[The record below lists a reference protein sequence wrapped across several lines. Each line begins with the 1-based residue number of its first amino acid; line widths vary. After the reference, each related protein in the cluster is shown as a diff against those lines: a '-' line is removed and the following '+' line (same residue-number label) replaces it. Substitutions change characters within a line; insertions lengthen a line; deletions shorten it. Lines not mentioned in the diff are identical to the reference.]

1 MISDKDVR
9 GIINCY
15 ANKFIIKFPPNSI
28 YDKDDLLSEGY
39 VIYYNVSEKFDKSK
53 QVSFTTFFI
62 TCLIRRYVK
71 LLNNAYKKQTTPI
84 ESDWEPIEEEELMD
98 KVLSNDTEIV
108 FDYINSGQ
116 MPEIRGCKKR
126 REFIREKLEMN
137 SLKFQKVCNEIKKV
151 FG

>member
-15 ANKFIIKFPPNSI
+15 ANKFIIKFPQNSI
-28 YDKDDLLSEGY
+28 YDKDDLVSEGY
-39 VIYYNVSEKFDKSK
+39 IIYYNVLEKFDNSK

-84 ESDWEPIEEEELMD
+84 ESEWEPFVEEEVIG
-98 KVLSNDTEIV
+98 KALSNDTEAV
-108 FDYINSGQ
+108 FHYINSGQ

-126 REFIREKLEMN
+126 REFIREKLGMN
-137 SLKFQKVCNEIKKV
+137 SHKFQKVCNEVKKV
-151 FG
+151 FD